1 MEVVSAIVGIGIFIG
16 VGYLTLRWYWSDN
29 TGLNSEFR

>member
-16 VGYLTLRWYWSDN
+16 VGYLTLRWYWSYN

>member
-1 MEVVSAIVGIGIFIG
+1 MEVASAIVGISIFIG